1 MEHSALRVQRDE
13 MESVLLRLQ
22 CVYATLMM
30 IHRDSSSKPL
40 YCAADELMHIT
51 DEFGDFLS
59 ASDPVPVTEKEK
71 L

>member
-1 MEHSALRVQRDE
+1 MNRRIMEYSE

-22 CVYATLMM
+22 CVYETLMM
-30 IHRDSSSKPL
+30 IHGQTYSKPL

-59 ASDPVPVTEKEK
+59 ASAPVPEKEK
-71 L
+71 P